1 MCYNRQSQWRIATL
15 VHTNVGETD
24 VEFGLFKKYFGKGY
38 AAEASHLA
46 LQCRFRRLGL
56 DSVLA

>member
-1 MCYNRQSQWRIATL
+1 LCILKY
-15 VHTNVGETD
+15 HTNVGETD

-38 AAEASHLA
+38 ATEASHLA

>member
-15 VHTNVGETD
+15 VHTQETN
-24 VEFGLFKKYFGKGY
+24 VEFRLFKKYFGKGY